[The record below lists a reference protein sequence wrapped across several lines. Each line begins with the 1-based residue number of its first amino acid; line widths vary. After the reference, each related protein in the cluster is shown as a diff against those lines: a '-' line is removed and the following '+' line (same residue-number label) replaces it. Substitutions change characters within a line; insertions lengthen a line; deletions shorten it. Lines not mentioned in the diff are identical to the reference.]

1 MALLHRGGFVPTF
14 QAPASGGSAGP
25 SALVPD
31 HATRPGHDEILRTRR
46 LRLRLFRPADAPWL
60 LALLNS
66 PGWLENIGDRGV
78 RTEAQA
84 VDWIEQR
91 LIGNYH
97 RQGHGFWAVE
107 CLDSGQPIGMSGLVH
122 RPGLPAVDVGYALLP
137 AWWGQGLAREAA
149 GACLAHGHEVLGLP
163 RILAITAR
171 HNQASMRVLAAIG
184 MRDEGDWLMP
194 GETEACRLFASGAPA
209 EPGDFSS
216 GGLPR
221 ADQSAASEVKTG

>member
-1 MALLHRGGFVPTF
+1 M
-14 QAPASGGSAGP
+14 
-25 SALVPD
+25 
-31 HATRPGHDEILRTRR
+31 
-46 LRLRLFRPADAPWL
+46 
-60 LALLNS
+60 
-66 PGWLENIGDRGV
+66 
-78 RTEAQA
+78 
-84 VDWIEQR
+84 DWIEQR

-97 RQGHGFWAVE
+97 RQGHGFWAAE

-137 AWWGQGLAREAA
+137 AWWGRGLAREAA

-209 EPGDFSS
+209 EPGDLSS
-216 GGLPR
+216 GGVPR

>member
-1 MALLHRGGFVPTF
+1 MPTF
-14 QAPASGGSAGP
+14 QAPASGTSASP
-25 SALVPD
+25 AAPAAR
-31 HATRPGHDEILRTRR
+31 HATPLSDDEILRTQR
-46 LRLRLFRPADAPWL
+46 LRLRLFKPADAPWL

-91 LIGNYH
+91 LIGNYY
-97 RQGHGFWAVE
+97 RQGHGFWAAE

-122 RPGLPAVDVGYALLP
+122 RPGLPQVDVGYALLP
-137 AWWGQGLAREAA
+137 AWWGRGLAREAA

-171 HNQASMRVLAAIG
+171 HNQASMRVLTAIG

-209 EPGDFSS
+209 EPAELSRVAMPGA
-216 GGLPR
+216 GEV
-221 ADQSAASEVKTG
+221 AANAEKPG